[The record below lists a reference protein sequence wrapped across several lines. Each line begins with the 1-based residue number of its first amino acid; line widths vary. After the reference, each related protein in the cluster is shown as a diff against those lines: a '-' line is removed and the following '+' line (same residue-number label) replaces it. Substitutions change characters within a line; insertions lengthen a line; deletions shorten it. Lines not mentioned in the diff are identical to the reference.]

1 MFPFAFYNPTR
12 ILFGR
17 GTTRQIGEATA
28 PFGRRVMLLSGQG
41 SARRSGL
48 LDRVEASLKD
58 AGVDWVPLPGVRP
71 NPVLSFARE
80 AVDRFRRERLDAVV
94 AVGGG
99 SVIDTAKA
107 VAAGARYRGD
117 LWDFFIGQAEV
128 AEAAPVTTVLTLA
141 ATGSEMND
149 GGVLTN
155 EATKEK
161 LHLSGSALF
170 PKVSVLDPENT
181 FTVPADQT
189 LFGTVDAV
197 IHLLEGYFNGSN
209 SDLPLQDRL
218 VEGLMRT
225 LLEAADLALQD
236 PRHYAARARLMW
248 GASLALNGLTQAGT
262 GNTGFPMHML
272 EHPLSALYD
281 LAHGAGLAIV
291 GPAWMRYAS
300 RRAPDKFAQ
309 LAARVFDLA
318 GGSAAERAEAGIQ
331 ALERW
336 CQERGVPTRLA
347 AAKIP
352 AADIPRIV
360 PHIRRVAEVW
370 GLTQYTAPVITEILS
385 LAVSSGQKP
394 GGWGT

>member
-1 MFPFAFYNPTR
+1 MVFPFTFYNPTH

-17 GTTRQIGEATA
+17 GTTQRIGEAAA
-28 PFGRRVMLLSGQG
+28 PYGRRVLLLSGQG

-48 LDRVEASLKD
+48 LDRVEASLKA
-58 AGVDWVPLPGVRP
+58 AGVDWVPLAGVRP
-71 NPVLSFARE
+71 NPLLSFARE
-80 AVDRFRRERLDAVV
+80 AVDFFRRERLDAIV

-107 VAAGARYRGD
+107 VAAGVRYDGD
-117 LWDFFIGQAEV
+117 LWDFFIGRADV
-128 AEAAPVTTVLTLA
+128 AEAAPIATVLTLA

-155 EATKEK
+155 DVTKEK

-189 LFGTVDAV
+189 LFGAVDAI
-197 IHLLEGYFNGSN
+197 IHLLEGYFNGSDR
-209 SDLPLQDRL
+209 DLPLQDRL

-225 LLEAADLALQD
+225 ILEAADLALRD

-248 GASLALNGLTQAGT
+248 GATLALNGLTQAGT
-262 GNTGFPMHML
+262 GNAGFPMHML

-281 LAHGAGLAIV
+281 LAHGAGLAVV

-300 RRAPDKFAQ
+300 RRAPEKYAQ
-309 LAARVFDLA
+309 LAGRVFDLA
-318 GGSAAERAEAGIQ
+318 GGSPAERAEAGIL
-331 ALERW
+331 AFEAW
-336 CQERGVPTRLA
+336 CRERGAPTRLA

-352 AADIPRIV
+352 AAEIPRIV

-370 GLTQYTAPVITEILS
+370 GLTQYTAPVITEILN
-385 LAVSSGQKP
+385 LAA
-394 GGWGT
+394 